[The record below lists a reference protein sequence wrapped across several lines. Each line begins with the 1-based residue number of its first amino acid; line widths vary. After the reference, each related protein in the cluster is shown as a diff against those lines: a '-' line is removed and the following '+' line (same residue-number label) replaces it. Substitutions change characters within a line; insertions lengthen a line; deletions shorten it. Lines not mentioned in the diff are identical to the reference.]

1 MKSHERMN
9 LTPLE
14 QAVWAVA
21 YVLRGATLSI
31 ENADAAVESLRAGL
45 AQERQAEQL
54 TEAKAMHWTNIV
66 TSKRSG
72 VELRTVRC
80 SCGYEPPR
88 VEGYD
93 ADEMMALH
101 LAMMKAQGPEDIK

>member
-14 QAVWAVA
+14 MAVWAAVFA
-21 YVLRGATLSI
+21 REYSCKTADQVVEMLRDKLKHEREAELL
-31 ENADAAVESLRAGL
+31 ADAKG
-45 AQERQAEQL
+45 
-54 TEAKAMHWTNIV
+54 MHQTRIV

-72 VELRTVRC
+72 VELQTVRC
-80 SCGYEPPR
+80 SCGYEPPPT
-88 VEGYD
+88 EGYD

-101 LAMMKAQGPEDIK
+101 LAMVKAQGPEDIKR